1 MITIINSVL
10 PAFIIIALGYFFKRR
25 NFISETT
32 DNFINGIAYYLILPC
47 MIFTSIIKMP
57 FKEVFNLNAVAG
69 LYITA
74 IIIFILSL
82 FVSGF
87 FNKSKQG
94 CMTTCA
100 FRSNIAY
107 IGFPIIFNLYG
118 SQGLGKISVLTGF
131 LAVFIISIAVIYLN
145 IISAAKK
152 ENVFSFALKD
162 PLIITSIGSLIFSYF
177 NLKLP
182 LFLNNTIDMLST
194 MGSPLMLIAVGS
206 GLKIKTIKSD
216 KIAIIAVTFIK
227 LILMPL
233 IAFLIFK
240 NFLILNNTEYFNI
253 AILTVA
259 FPTALSNYILIKKFK
274 GDTELCAAII
284 TVTTILSLFT
294 VSGWVAFL
302 VH

>member
-1 MITIINSVL
+1 MITIIDNVL
-10 PAFIIIALGYFFKRR
+10 PAFIIIALGYFLKRKGL
-25 NFISETT
+25 ITEST

-47 MIFTSIIKMP
+47 MIFASINKMP
-57 FKEVFNLNAVAG
+57 FREVFSLSAVVG

-74 IIIFILSL
+74 AVTFFISL
-82 FVSGF
+82 FISIF
-87 FNKSKQG
+87 FKKSKHG

-107 IGFPIIFNLYG
+107 IGFPIILNLYG
-118 SQGLGKISVLTGF
+118 TQGLGKISVLTGF
-131 LAVFIISIAVIYLN
+131 LAVFIIWIAVIYLN
-145 IISAAKK
+145 LLSSTQK
-152 ENVFSFALKD
+152 ENILSLAMKD
-162 PLIITSIGSLIFSYF
+162 PLIITSVGSLIFSYF

-182 LFLNNTIDMLST
+182 IFLSNTIDMLST
-194 MGSPLMLIAVGS
+194 MGAPLMLIVVGS

-216 KIAIIAVTFIK
+216 KVAVVLITAVK

-233 IAFLIFK
+233 IAYLIFK
-240 NFLILNNTEYFNI
+240 YLIFLDNTEYFNI
-253 AILTVA
+253 AVLTVA
-259 FPTALSNYILIKKFK
+259 FPTALSNYVLVKKFK

-294 VSGWVAFL
+294 ISGWVIFL

>member
-10 PAFIIIALGYFFKRR
+10 PAFIIIALGYFLKKKG
-25 NFISETT
+25 FITEAI

-47 MIFTSIIKMP
+47 MIFTSINKTP
-57 FKEVFNLNAVAG
+57 FRDVFNLNAVIG

-74 IIIFILSL
+74 IITFILSL

-87 FNKSKQG
+87 FEKSKQG
-94 CMTTCA
+94 CITTCA

-107 IGFPIIFNLYG
+107 IGFPIVFNLYG
-118 SQGLGKISVLTGF
+118 SKGLGKISVLTGF
-131 LAVFIISIAVIYLN
+131 IAVFIISIAVIYLN
-145 IISAAKK
+145 IISSKNK
-152 ENVFSFALKD
+152 ENVLSFALKD
-162 PLIITSIGSLIFSYF
+162 PLIITSIGSLFFSYF

-182 LFLNNTIDMLST
+182 LFFNNTIDMLST

-216 KIAIIAVTFIK
+216 KIAVGVVAAIK
-227 LILMPL
+227 LIIMPL
-233 IAFLIFK
+233 IAFLVFKYLIF
-240 NFLILNNTEYFNI
+240 LNNTEYFNI
-253 AILTVA
+253 AVLTVI
-259 FPTALSNYILIKKFK
+259 FPTALSNYVLIKRFR
-274 GDTELCAAII
+274 GDTDLCAAII

-294 VSGWVAFL
+294 ISGWVVFL

>member
-10 PAFIIIALGYFFKRR
+10 PAFIIIGIGYFLKKQGY
-25 NFISETT
+25 ITEPI
-32 DNFINGIAYYLILPC
+32 DNFINNIAYYLILPC
-47 MIFTSIIKMP
+47 MIFASINKMP
-57 FKEVFNLNAVAG
+57 FKEVFNLGAVAG

-74 IIIFILSL
+74 AITFILSL
-82 FVSGF
+82 FISGF
-87 FNKSKQG
+87 FKSSKQG

-107 IGFPIIFNLYG
+107 IGFPIVFNLYG
-118 SQGLGKISVLTGF
+118 TQGLGKISVLTGF

-145 IISAAKK
+145 IISTVQK
-152 ENVFSFALKD
+152 ENVFSFAFKD

-194 MGSPLMLIAVGS
+194 MGAPLMLIAVGS
-206 GLKIKTIKSD
+206 GLKIKTIRTD
-216 KIAIIAVTFIK
+216 KIAIIVITAVK

-233 IAFLIFK
+233 IAYFIFK
-240 NFLILNNTEYFNI
+240 YLFILNNTEYFNI

-259 FPTALSNYILIKKFK
+259 FPTALSNYVLIKKFR

-294 VSGWVAFL
+294 ISGWVAFII
-302 VH
+302 H